1 MANGSGRRVTSGLR
15 AVAAAALV
23 DQGRL
28 PMGEAA
34 VWADALALLVEDGQD
49 DGPVVLLSRIVDR
62 VTGPNH
68 LQPLASRCANPSRSG
83 SGSEL
88 GLDWARWKGSGG
100 YHVDSGAAHQLY
112 KDYAASVAYI
122 AVELPSGDQS
132 IGSGRRLLMNRLA
145 LMTDG
150 DWRDGGFRQRRPS
163 VETLAWVAASMGRG
177 SRIVGYRRLTG
188 GVCSAVNRLTVER
201 RGMRTFVVLRQYP
214 GGLGLQGSLEKEIA
228 NLGVVA
234 GSGLPVPSILATD
247 VAGAST
253 GGAPSLLMTRL
264 QGHVHLNPAE
274 PRSWMTRIA
283 EIAVLLHSLDLPA
296 KMFRPWT
303 DSWIAPLDG
312 FQVPV
317 DAQKPAVWKAAFG
330 VMAAPPPKD
339 TAVFLHCDL
348 LPVNMLW
355 SRGRITGLTDWNS
368 IHRGARAIDVG
379 HCRRYLA
386 ALYSPEWS
394 EQLRSLYE
402 SIAGVTLDPWWD
414 LYALLHYDDS
424 GPKWIRS
431 QVAGRRPVD
440 VPGMTSRVEVAIETA
455 LRRLG

>member
-1 MANGSGRRVTSGLR
+1 LT
-15 AVAAAALV
+15 
-23 DQGRL
+23 QEFK
-28 PMGEAA
+28 PEGEAHWSCRSMA
-34 VWADALALLVEDGQD
+34 KAAGVSPATVQRVRSARGLKSHLLRTFKLSNDRRFDEKLIDVVGVYLNPPDKA
-49 DGPVVLLSRIVDR
+49 VVLCMDEKSQIQALDR
-62 VTGPNH
+62 T
-68 LQPLASRCANPSRSG
+68 QPSLP
-83 SGSEL
+83 L
-88 GLDWARWKGSGG
+88 KKGRAGTMT
-100 YHVDSGAAHQLY
+100 HDY
-112 KDYAASVAYI
+112 K
-122 AVELPSGDQS
+122 
-132 IGSGRRLLMNRLA
+132 R
-145 LMTDG
+145 DG

-424 GPKWIRS
+424 GPKWIRG

>member
-1 MANGSGRRVTSGLR
+1 
-15 AVAAAALV
+15 
-23 DQGRL
+23 
-28 PMGEAA
+28 
-34 VWADALALLVEDGQD
+34 
-49 DGPVVLLSRIVDR
+49 
-62 VTGPNH
+62 
-68 LQPLASRCANPSRSG
+68 
-83 SGSEL
+83 
-88 GLDWARWKGSGG
+88 
-100 YHVDSGAAHQLY
+100 
-112 KDYAASVAYI
+112 
-122 AVELPSGDQS
+122 
-132 IGSGRRLLMNRLA
+132 
-145 LMTDG
+145 
-150 DWRDGGFRQRRPS
+150 
-163 VETLAWVAASMGRG
+163 
-177 SRIVGYRRLTG
+177 
-188 GVCSAVNRLTVER
+188 
-201 RGMRTFVVLRQYP
+201 MRTFVVLRQYP
-214 GGLGLQGSLEKEIA
+214 GGLGLQGSLAKEIA

-303 DSWIAPLDG
+303 DSWIAPQDG

-424 GPKWIRS
+424 APKWIRR
-431 QVAGRRPVD
+431 QVVAGRCPVD
-440 VPGMTSRVEVAIETA
+440 EVGMTSRVETAVETA